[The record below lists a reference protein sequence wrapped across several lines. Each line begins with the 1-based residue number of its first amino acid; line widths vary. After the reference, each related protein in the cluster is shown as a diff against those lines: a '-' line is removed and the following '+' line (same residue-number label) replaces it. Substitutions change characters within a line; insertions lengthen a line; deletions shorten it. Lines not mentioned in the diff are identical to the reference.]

1 MPGGTL
7 SIPAGRW
14 PTGTARPNWQQ
25 EEALEVDAE
34 NLLAKAAD
42 NLSVRRAFGAAYEKD
57 GMLIIPVAI
66 VAGGGGGG
74 TARTRRDNQ
83 AADLGSSPEE
93 GATAH
98 GITPQDS
105 GRTEVGGGFGG
116 LVLPSGAY
124 VVKGDQVRWVP
135 AVDVTIAVLASLS
148 LMRMLA
154 RTWTRQR
161 RHRRRP

>member
-1 MPGGTL
+1 MD
-7 SIPAGRW
+7 
-14 PTGTARPNWQQ
+14 
-25 EEALEVDAE
+25 VE

-42 NLSVRRAFGAAYEKD
+42 NLSVRRAFGTAYEKD

-74 TARTRRDNQ
+74 TARTRRGNL
-83 AADLGSSPEE
+83 AASPDDPPEE
-93 GATAH
+93 DATARDA
-98 GITPQDS
+98 TPQDS

-124 VVKGDQVRWVP
+124 VVRGDQVRWVP

-148 LMRMLA
+148 LVRVLA
-154 RTWTRQR
+154 RAWSRQR
-161 RHRRRP
+161 RRRGRL